1 MPRLPIDYSKTIIY
15 RIVCKDPTIKDCYVG
30 STTDFKS
37 RKSGH
42 KTTCNTISNKD
53 HNVKVYQFIRDNGGW
68 NNWDMVEI
76 EKYNAID
83 KLDQRK
89 KERYWIETLDST
101 LNLVLPSRT
110 HTEYYETFKEEY
122 RENGKIY
129 YENHKDEVI
138 EYKKKYY
145 QEHKEDLSEYYKI
158 YYEEH
163 KNKIKQN
170 SQTYRKEH
178 KDEILKYHKMYYKEN
193 KDKLVEYKK
202 NYHQE
207 HRDELNRG
215 RKERH
220 HRKKEQ
226 KLMSLED
233 KY

>member
-1 MPRLPIDYSKTIIY
+1 MPRVPVDYSKTIIY

-42 KTTCNTISNKD
+42 KTTCNNNKNKD
-53 HNVKVYQFIRDNGGW
+53 YNVKVYQFIRENGGW

-89 KERYWIETLDST
+89 KERYWIETLQST

-110 HTEYYETFKEEY
+110 YKEYYETFKEEY
-122 RENGKIY
+122 TKRIKIY
-129 YENHKDEVI
+129 QENHKDELS
-138 EYKKKYY
+138 EYKKKYH
-145 QEHKEDLSEYYKI
+145 QDHKDEVSEYYKK

-163 KNKIKQN
+163 KDECFKRNTK
-170 SQTYRKEH
+170 YREEH
-178 KDEILKYHKMYYKEN
+178 KDDVAKYQKIYQEKHKDKIAEN
-193 KDKLVEYKK
+193 KKI
-202 NYHQE
+202 YHQE
-207 HRDELNRG
+207 HRGELNRK

-220 HRKKEQ
+220 HRNKEL
-226 KLMSLED
+226 KLMGLED